1 MRKFLMILIV
11 AGLAGGCL
19 GWFMD
24 WYRIG
29 VSATAEGHQLISIDI
44 NTQGQTA
51 IVTAAAQS
59 TTGLAGQ
66 PDRPTL
72 RAANAGRELS

>member
-44 NTQGQTA
+44 NTPKVGEDLDKAKQRLSQRPPS
-51 IVTAAAQS
+51 Q
-59 TTGLAGQ
+59 Q
-66 PDRPTL
+66 PASPANPTDQP
-72 RAANAGRELS
+72 